1 MNRGVEWR
9 GRRWVVAGGAEAAEE
24 PAEEAAG
31 APTEPGADELERAR
45 ARIVELEAELTAAR
59 EAAEA
64 AQRRGLDHYRR
75 ALIAAHAGQLI
86 EELVQGSSEEALDA
100 SVEVARAA
108 YERIAGL
115 VRARLAEQQ
124 VPLGGGQ
131 RGAADL
137 ESLSPLQKI
146 ARGLMK

>member
-1 MNRGVEWR
+1 MDRAVYWR
-9 GRRWVVAGGAEAAEE
+9 GRRWVLAGGADPDEANEEGAVAAAVAGAEE
-24 PAEEAAG
+24 
-31 APTEPGADELERAR
+31 LEQAR
-45 ARIVELEAELTAAR
+45 ARIVALEAELAAAR

-64 AQRRGLDHYRR
+64 ARRRGLDHYRR
-75 ALIAAHAGQLI
+75 ALIAAHAGQLV
-86 EELVQGSSEEALDA
+86 EELVQGTSEEALDA

-108 YERIAGL
+108 YERIARL
-115 VRARLAEQQ
+115 VRERLAEQQ

-131 RGAADL
+131 RGLTDL